1 MAGATRNILAIAWL
15 AVTGLVSVQSELV
28 SPPAQAQAIESLDAD
43 TCLSGRQVDR
53 GYTYDNTCNQPITLK
68 YCARTPYQDCTA
80 ETQFVATQIAAY
92 GSTTFSVP
100 DGTNS
105 IRRSACTA
113 REEHYWLKADAYFGV
128 EGRYRCRPNA
138 AATAEFQLKSE
149 VWRARSVELSSPRTA
164 KCTAVINHGAMG
176 LDADGSRFIKEL
188 LGGKVSRI
196 QWSGACDAD
205 GLISGGG
212 TLSFILFDS
221 FETWVTEFIGTADR
235 GLLVGAAR
243 YYPYGSDS
251 EPEPIFFDNGCNN
264 WNGARANTCDPA
276 AGLVERQR
284 YLAASAA
291 SRPSTAVVGTF
302 RDCSDCPQMVS
313 IPAGSFMMGSQAS
326 EAGRDDNEGPQRR
339 VTVPAFAAGKYEVTW
354 AEWARCVSAGGCTSL
369 TADGFGGGTRPVTNV
384 SWDEAV
390 AYTKWLSNKTGQTYR
405 LLSEAEWEYAARAGT
420 QSAYWWGGSASR
432 EYANYGMDAC
442 CGGLASGADKWAKT
456 SPAASFPANGFYLH
470 DMHGNVYEWVRDC
483 YENSYSAGQPSNGS
497 AYQGGSCPNR
507 VYRGGSWFDDLQ
519 FLRSANRNWD
529 GPSNRGNDLGFRV
542 ARTL

>member
-1 MAGATRNILAIAWL
+1 MAGTTRNILAMAWL

-28 SPPAQAQAIESLDAD
+28 SPPAQAQASESLDAE

-68 YCARTPYQDCTA
+68 YCARTPYQDCQA

-113 REEHYWLKADAYFGV
+113 REEHYWLKADAFFGV

-149 VWRARSVELSSPRTA
+149 VWRARPVELSSPRTS
-164 KCTAVINHGAMG
+164 KCMAVINHGAMG
-176 LDADGSRFIKEL
+176 LDADGSRFIQEL
-188 LGGKVSRI
+188 VGGSVSRI

-243 YYPYGSDS
+243 YYAYGSDS

-284 YLAASAA
+284 YLAALAPAPLVPRS
-291 SRPSTAVVGTF
+291 GETF
-302 RDCSDCPQMVS
+302 RDCDDCPQMVS
-313 IPAGSFMMGSQAS
+313 IPAGSFMMGSPSS
-326 EAGRDDNEGPQRR
+326 EAGRSANEGPQRR

-354 AEWARCVSAGGCTSL
+354 AEWDRCVSAGGCASL
-369 TADGFGGGTRPVTNV
+369 KADSFGGGSRPVTNV
-384 SWDEAV
+384 SWNEAV
-390 AYTKWLSNKTGQTYR
+390 AYTKWLSNKTGRTYR
-405 LLSEAEWEYAARAGT
+405 LLSEAEWEYAARAGN
-420 QSAYWWGGSASR
+420 SGRWGFGDNEESLGSYSWFSLNSGSATHPV
-432 EYANYGMDAC
+432 GTKT
-442 CGGLASGADKWAKT
+442 ASAFG
-456 SPAASFPANGFYLH
+456 LH
-470 DMHGNVYEWVRDC
+470 DMHGNVREWVQDC
-483 YENSYSAGQPSNGS
+483 YAETYSAGQPSNGS
-497 AYQGGSCPNR
+497 AYQGGSCSYR
-507 VYRGGSWFDDLQ
+507 VGRGGAWATYQQD
-519 FLRSANRNWD
+519 LRSAH
-529 GPSNRGNDLGFRV
+529 RGGDQPTRWLDAVGFRV
-542 ARTL
+542 ARAL

>member
-1 MAGATRNILAIAWL
+1 MMAGTTRNILAMAWL

-28 SPPAQAQAIESLDAD
+28 SPPAQAQAIETLDAD

-80 ETQFVATQIAAY
+80 EAQFVATQIAAY

-100 DGTNS
+100 DGTDS

-113 REEHYWLKADAYFGV
+113 REEHYWLKADAFFGV

-149 VWRARSVELSSPRTA
+149 VWRARPVELSSPRTA

-188 LGGKVSRI
+188 LRGGVSRI
-196 QWSGACDAD
+196 QWSGACDVD

-221 FETWVTEFIGTADR
+221 FETWVSEFIGTADR

-243 YYPYGSDS
+243 YYAYGSDS

-284 YLAASAA
+284 YLAASAPA
-291 SRPSTAVVGTF
+291 PLVPRSGETF
-302 RDCSDCPQMVS
+302 RDCDACPQMVA
-313 IPAGSFMMGSQAS
+313 IPAGSFVMGSPTT
-326 EAGRDDNEGPQRR
+326 EVGRGDNEGPPRR
-339 VTVPAFAAGKYEVTW
+339 VTVPAFAAGTYELTW
-354 AEWARCVSAGGCTSL
+354 AQWDRCVSAGGCAAL
-369 TADGFGGGTRPVTNV
+369 TADGFGGGSRPVTNV

-390 AYTKWLSNKTGQTYR
+390 AYTKWLSNETGQTYR
-405 LLSEAEWEYAARAGT
+405 LLSEAEWEYVARSGT
-420 QSAYWWGGSASR
+420 TTPFSFGNTISTTQ
-432 EYANYGMDAC
+432 ANYHGDFTYGSGVKGENRKATTYV
-442 CGGLASGADKWAKT
+442 GTFSPNAFGL
-456 SPAASFPANGFYLH
+456 Y
-470 DMHGNVYEWVRDC
+470 DMHGNVSEWVQDC
-483 YENSYSAGQPSNGS
+483 YAENYAVVERADGGANEL
-497 AYQGGSCPNR
+497 GSCDR
-507 VYRGGSWFDDLQ
+507 RASRGGSWLGSPYY
-519 FLRSANRNWD
+519 LRSA
-529 GPSNRGNDLGFRV
+529 SRGALQRWGRARSIGLRV
-542 ARTL
+542 ARSL

>member
-80 ETQFVATQIAAY
+80 EAQFVATQIAAY

-243 YYPYGSDS
+243 YYAYGSDS

-284 YLAASAA
+284 YLAASAPA
-291 SRPSTAVVGTF
+291 PLVPRSGETF

-313 IPAGSFMMGSQAS
+313 IPAGSFMMGSPAS
-326 EAGRDDNEGPQRR
+326 EAGRSADEGPQRR

-354 AEWARCVSAGGCTSL
+354 ADWDRCVAAGICASL
-369 TADGFGGGTRPVTNV
+369 KADGFGGGTRPVTNV
-384 SWDEAV
+384 SWNEAV

-405 LLSEAEWEYAARAGT
+405 LLSEAEWEYAARAG
-420 QSAYWWGGSASR
+420 SSGRWGFGENEGSLGS
-432 EYANYGMDAC
+432 YGWYSGNA
-442 CGGLASGADKWAKT
+442 GGKPHPVGSLAPNAFG
-456 SPAASFPANGFYLH
+456 LH
-470 DMHGNVYEWVRDC
+470 DMHGNLWEWVEDCHARD
-483 YENSYSAGQPSNGS
+483 YSAGQRSDGS
-497 AYQGGSCPNR
+497 AFQQDPCSIR
-507 VYRGGSWFDDLQ
+507 VARGGSRNDDAQ
-519 FLRSANRNWD
+519 KLRSAVRIAY
-529 GPSNRGNDLGFRV
+529 GTMYRFSILGFRV

>member
-1 MAGATRNILAIAWL
+1 MMAGTTRNILAMAWL

-28 SPPAQAQAIESLDAD
+28 SPPAQAQAIETLDAD

-80 ETQFVATQIAAY
+80 EAQFVATQIAAY

-100 DGTNS
+100 DGTDS

-128 EGRYRCRPNA
+128 EGRYRCRANA

-164 KCTAVINHGAMG
+164 KCAAVINHGAMG

-188 LGGKVSRI
+188 LGGSVSRI
-196 QWSGACDAD
+196 QWSGACDVD
-205 GLISGGG
+205 DLISGGG

-291 SRPSTAVVGTF
+291 SRPSTAVVGAV
-302 RDCSDCPQMVS
+302 RNCSDCPQMVS
-313 IPAGSFMMGSQAS
+313 IPAGSFIMGSPES
-326 EAGRDDNEGPQRR
+326 EVGHREQEGPQRR
-339 VTVPAFAAGKYEVTW
+339 VSVPAFTVGKFEVTW
-354 AEWARCVSAGGCTSL
+354 DEYNACVSGGGCVSL
-369 TADGFGGGTRPVTNV
+369 TADGFGGGKRPVTNV
-384 SWDEAV
+384 SWNEAV
-390 AYTKWLSNKTGQTYR
+390 AYTKWLSKTTGQTYR
-405 LLSEAEWEYAARAGT
+405 LLSEAEWEYAARAAT
-420 QSAYWWGGSASR
+420 ATPFSFGSTISTSQ
-432 EYANYGMDAC
+432 ANYNGDYSY
-442 CGGLASGADKWAKT
+442 GNGSKGEYRRQST
-456 SPAASFPANGFYLH
+456 PAGTFPANAFGLH
-470 DMHGNVYEWVRDC
+470 DMHGNVAEWVQDC
-483 YENSYSAGQPSNGS
+483 RENAYSAGQPTNGS
-497 AYQGGSCPNR
+497 AYQGGSCSNR
-507 VYRGGSWFDDLQ
+507 VFRGGSWGSYPHDI
-519 FLRSANRNWD
+519 RSAT
-529 GPSNRGNDLGFRV
+529 RGGDNPVGRYTHLGFRV